1 MRYGLPSSR
10 GKFGASR
17 SEGEQSEASP
27 TRLVVQPGKICY
39 PTNDNPPEPC
49 TRTRAG
55 AIHRLMSVLLFFID
69 GLGIGSR
76 GISNPFD
83 GLPDAAPL
91 AVFKNEAP
99 ITLEGT
105 LAPTDACLGIEGRP
119 QSASGQTTILTG
131 VNAPTLLGYHKQGFP
146 NQALLE
152 IIREHSLFL
161 KLKQA
166 GVSPIT
172 FANAY
177 TRRFFEDRPRWISAT
192 TAAVE
197 AAGLTF
203 RTVDDLRNGRAVYQD
218 FTNRMLIERGEK
230 VPLRTA
236 NEAAEVLAAIAA
248 ESRFTLYE
256 YFITDK
262 IGHAQDM
269 EAARSVLQKLALLIR
284 QLLVRVDLT
293 RTSVILTSD
302 HGNIEDL
309 SSRNHTLNEV
319 PTIVWGANRDSIAS
333 RIKSLADITPII
345 VESLTEKA
353 TASG

>member
-1 MRYGLPSSR
+1 MH
-10 GKFGASR
+10 
-17 SEGEQSEASP
+17 
-27 TRLVVQPGKICY
+27 
-39 PTNDNPPEPC
+39 
-49 TRTRAG
+49 AG
-55 AIHRLMSVLLFFID
+55 AIHRPMSVLLFFID

-83 GLPDAAPL
+83 GLANSAPL

-99 ITLEGT
+99 PMLDG
-105 LAPTDACLGIEGRP
+105 LDGVLVPTDACLGVEGRP

-131 VNAPTLLGYHKQGFP
+131 VNAPALLGYHKQGFP
-146 NQALLE
+146 NKALLE

-161 KLKQA
+161 KLKNA
-166 GVSPIT
+166 GVAPIT

-177 TRRFFEDRPRWISAT
+177 TKRFFAGRPRWVSAT

-197 AAGLTF
+197 AAGLPF
-203 RTVDDLRNGRAVYQD
+203 RTVDDLRNGQAVFQD
-218 FTNRMLIERGEK
+218 FTNRMLIEWGED

-236 NEAAEVLAAIAA
+236 NEAAEVLATIANQ
-248 ESRFTLYE
+248 SQFTLYE

-269 EAARSVLQKLALLIR
+269 EAAKAVLQNLALLIR
-284 QLLVRVDLT
+284 QMLAHVDLA

-333 RIKSLADITPII
+333 RIKSLADITPAI